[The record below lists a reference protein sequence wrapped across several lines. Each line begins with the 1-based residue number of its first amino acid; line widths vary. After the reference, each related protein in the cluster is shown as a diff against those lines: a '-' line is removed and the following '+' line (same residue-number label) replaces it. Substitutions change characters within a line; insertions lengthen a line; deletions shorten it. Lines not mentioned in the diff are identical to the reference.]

1 MLGQE
6 ETDLSCPENRHN
18 NEECKI
24 LSNIEQPILF
34 NPGKESGGGGFEGN
48 FFPSCASIVICR
60 LDKTFLFKECF
71 AVILYQ

>member
-34 NPGKESGGGGFEGN
+34 NPGKESGGGGAGLGAISFQ
-48 FFPSCASIVICR
+48 VVHQ
-60 LDKTFLFKECF
+60 L
-71 AVILYQ
+71 